1 MKKLLKRIIIVLLCL
16 IVVVVGALLVL
27 NAHVKGVARDNIIS
41 PESVAE
47 LGDADCIVV
56 LGCQVK
62 SDGMPSD
69 MLRDR
74 LRRGVEL
81 YKNGIA
87 PKIIMSGDHGQKEY
101 DEVTTMKNWAIEN
114 GVPEEDIFMD
124 HAGFST
130 YESVYRAKEIFGAK
144 RVVIVTQEYHL
155 YRALYIAEKL
165 GLEGVGAAADYHIY
179 AGQAY
184 RDLREV
190 AARCKDFFT
199 TLFKVKPTYLGPAI
213 SLAGSGNVTNG

>member
-1 MKKLLKRIIIVLLCL
+1 MKNLLKRIIIVLLCL
-16 IVVVVGALLVL
+16 VVVVVGALLGL
-27 NAHVKGVARDNIIS
+27 NAYVKGVARDNIIS

-47 LGDADCIVV
+47 FGDADCIVV

>member
-1 MKKLLKRIIIVLLCL
+1 MKNLLKRIIIVLLCL
-16 IVVVVGALLVL
+16 IVVVVGALLGL

-47 LGDADCIVV
+47 LGDTDCIVV